1 VYENLQMR
9 KFRLTKWGQL
19 VQLSED
25 EMDESFSKDNRW
37 TVRAGFVIAAV
48 VLIVAGLVFDRF
60 YNH

>member
-1 VYENLQMR
+1 MR

-25 EMDESFSKDNRW
+25 EMDQSLSKGDRW
-37 TVRAGFVIAAV
+37 TVRAGFVIATV
-48 VLIVAGLVFDRF
+48 VLIVVGLVFDRF

>member
-1 VYENLQMR
+1 VR

-25 EMDESFSKDNRW
+25 EMDQSFSKDDRW

-48 VLIVAGLVFDRF
+48 VLIVAGLAFGTF

>member
-1 VYENLQMR
+1 LLKFKVMR

-19 VQLSED
+19 VQLSDD
-25 EMDESFSKDNRW
+25 EMDQGIGKDDRW
-37 TVRAGFVIAAV
+37 TVRAGFVIAAA